1 MQLRWTPDNG
11 QAGDYELRFRA
22 VDTADPDNVLVS
34 EIVVPVTVFNQNRRP
49 VVQAIENVA
58 IARGEV
64 LEIPLRAT
72 DQDGNPL
79 ILGLMNESPFRPLP
93 DFISLTDHGDG
104 TGTIRIAQMGRA
116 SCRERGCQSV
126 WI

>member
-1 MQLRWTPDNG
+1 MRISDWSSDVCSSDL
-11 QAGDYELRFRA
+11 
-22 VDTADPDNVLVS
+22 LVS

-104 TGTIRIAQMGRA
+104 RSEERRVGKECVST
-116 SCRERGCQSV
+116 CRSRWSPYN
-126 WI
+126 

>member
-72 DQDGNPL
+72 DPDGNPL
-79 ILGLMNESPFRPLP
+79 DRK
-93 DFISLTDHGDG
+93 
-104 TGTIRIAQMGRA
+104 
-116 SCRERGCQSV
+116 SV
-126 WI
+126 VEGKSVSVRLNIGGGP